1 MKLKQL
7 SSILSQ
13 VKVFD
18 EPDYELEQYPTSS
31 LLASK
36 MIFQAH
42 SNYDD
47 IQDRDVA
54 DFGCGTCMLSLA
66 AVGSTQ
72 QLSSPLPFITHTHT
86 HSTGCN
92 GSQIRD
98 WF

>member
-66 AVGSTQ
+66 AVRP
-72 QLSSPLPFITHTHT
+72 LSQSLSLSLSHIHTHTHT
-86 HSTGCN
+86 QQFASEDG
-92 GSQIRD
+92 
-98 WF
+98 